1 MATLPGP
8 AAAWGTAKFSVMG
21 SLLAPGAFDAVGL
34 GLAWVVAGAALVGS
48 DIGTAGAVVPAG
60 EAVADSGAGDGWR
73 LGATDGLTVIDGVAV
88 NASSAKAGATD
99 VAVTAPRTATHA
111 IILGNF
117 TNPLP
122 QIQ

>member
-1 MATLPGP
+1 MD
-8 AAAWGTAKFSVMG
+8 
-21 SLLAPGAFDAVGL
+21 SLLVPGSVDAVGL
-34 GLAWVVAGAALVGS
+34 GLDWVVAGAALVGS
-48 DIGTAGAVVPAG
+48 DIGTVGAVVPAG
-60 EAVADSGAGDGWR
+60 DAEADSGAGGGWKP
-73 LGATDGLTVIDGVAV
+73 GATDGLAAIDGVAV